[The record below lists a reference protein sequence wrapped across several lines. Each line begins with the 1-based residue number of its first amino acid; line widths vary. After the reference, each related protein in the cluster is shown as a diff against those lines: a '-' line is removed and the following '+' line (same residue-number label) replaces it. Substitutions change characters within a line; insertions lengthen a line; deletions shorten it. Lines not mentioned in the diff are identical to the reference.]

1 MLARLFLV
9 FTLVPL
15 AELAILVYLGGRVGV
30 WWTIGSVL
38 AVGLA
43 GALLARAQG
52 IAAVRQVVEALEAGR
67 VPGDELLGAAVVL
80 VGAVLLVTPG
90 FLTDVAALVA
100 LLPPTRALVV
110 RALKRRLAGKYA
122 EMRAAERP
130 RAAGPR
136 AAPEVHRSER
146 PGDAP

>member
-1 MLARLFLV
+1 VLARLFLV

-15 AELAILVYLGGRVGV
+15 AELAILVYLGGRVGI
-30 WWTIGSVL
+30 WWTVGAVL

-43 GALLARAQG
+43 GALLARSQG
-52 IAAVRQVVEALEAGR
+52 IAAVRRVVEALEAGR

-110 RALKRRLAGKYA
+110 RALKRRLQARVA
-122 EMRAAERP
+122 RLDTP
-130 RAAGPR
+130 RTP
-136 AAPEVHRSER
+136 
-146 PGDAP
+146 

>member
-1 MLARLFLV
+1 VLARLFLV

-30 WWTIGSVL
+30 WWTIGAVL

-52 IAAVRQVVEALEAGR
+52 IAAVRRVVEALEAGR

-110 RALKRRLAGKYA
+110 RALKRRLQARVA
-122 EMRAAERP
+122 RLDTP
-130 RAAGPR
+130 RTP
-136 AAPEVHRSER
+136 
-146 PGDAP
+146 

>member
-1 MLARLFLV
+1 VLARLFLV

-30 WWTIGSVL
+30 WWTIGAVV

-52 IAAVRQVVEALEAGR
+52 IAAVRRVVEALEAGR

-110 RALKRRLAGKYA
+110 RALKRRLQARVA
-122 EMRAAERP
+122 RLDTP
-130 RAAGPR
+130 RAP
-136 AAPEVHRSER
+136 
-146 PGDAP
+146 

>member
-1 MLARLFLV
+1 VLARLFLV

-30 WWTIGSVL
+30 WWTIGAVL

-52 IAAVRQVVEALEAGR
+52 IAAVRRVVEALEAGR

-110 RALKRRLAGKYA
+110 RALKRRLQARVA
-122 EMRAAERP
+122 RLDTP
-130 RAAGPR
+130 RAP
-136 AAPEVHRSER
+136 
-146 PGDAP
+146 

>member
-30 WWTIGSVL
+30 WWTIGAVV

-52 IAAVRQVVEALEAGR
+52 IAAVRRVVEALEAGR

-110 RALKRRLAGKYA
+110 RALKRRLQARVA
-122 EMRAAERP
+122 RLDTP
-130 RAAGPR
+130 RAP
-136 AAPEVHRSER
+136 
-146 PGDAP
+146 

>member
-1 MLARLFLV
+1 VLARLFLV
-9 FTLVPL
+9 FTVVPL
-15 AELAILVYLGGRVGV
+15 AELAILVYLGGRVGI
-30 WWTIGSVL
+30 WWTVGAVL

-43 GALLARAQG
+43 GALLARSQG
-52 IAAVRQVVEALEAGR
+52 VAAVRRVAEALEAGR

-110 RALKRRLAGKYA
+110 RALKRRLQARVA
-122 EMRAAERP
+122 RLDTP
-130 RAAGPR
+130 RGP
-136 AAPEVHRSER
+136 
-146 PGDAP
+146 